1 MYVERPHLSFS
12 LLSYLQKNINKIM
25 LLLVGL
31 FIFILPIPHTLTIR
45 ESALFISLLILLFL
59 LRGSGAAI
67 REDLRSLKMQTALY
81 FIFIAWILIV
91 AIFISKDT
99 IWALYEIKTQWVMGS
114 LSLIL
119 GLGLAAISRKGII
132 KMSALMTIIFWTLAI
147 HVLAINVDGIYGI
160 ITNSRAA
167 NASHGLT
174 AMTAGV
180 GGFTIGPIDGSL
192 LTSLFFVFL
201 LSESILR
208 NVYKKRLIN
217 ASVPLIVISFI
228 LVAGSSFL
236 TGMRN
241 IVEIPA
247 IIAGA
252 LFMLFL
258 AGGEAR
264 RKALYASLIIVP
276 LCLAVF
282 TLAYKSDSR
291 WGELRDSLDLVMRQ
305 EEPAKVLAFAP
316 GFVYPK
322 LPDNK
327 PVNKSNF
334 IRLAKYRVGVDIIR
348 VHPLGIGFGRNA
360 FGHYLK
366 GRYNSGGGLNSD
378 SSMLDMAIGAGLPGA
393 GLFLAFMISIM
404 VISLRTFIKN
414 RDFYA
419 LLLSLIIIC
428 FSARMVFD
436 SVLRDHLLEMF
447 LFITGVLSVRVSLM
461 GVAPMLKLHGNN
473 RRYEGISA
481 HDRKMKAV

>member
-1 MYVERPHLSFS
+1 LSFS

-31 FIFILPIPHTLTIR
+31 FLFILPIPHTLTIR
-45 ESALFISLLILLFL
+45 ESALFISLIILLFL

-67 REDLRSLKMQTALY
+67 REALRSLKMQTALY
-81 FIFIAWILIV
+81 FIFIAWVLIV
-91 AIFISKDT
+91 ALFISKDT
-99 IWALYEIKTQWVMGS
+99 TWALHEIKTQWVMGS
-114 LSLIL
+114 LSLAF

-132 KMSALMTIIFWTLAI
+132 KMSAVVTIIFWTLAV

-160 ITNSRAA
+160 ITHSRAA
-167 NASHGLT
+167 NAPHGLT

-192 LTSLFFVFL
+192 LASLFFVFL
-201 LSESILR
+201 LSESIVR
-208 NVYKKRLIN
+208 IVYKRRLIK
-217 ASVPLIVISFI
+217 ASWPLIVISFF

-247 IIAGA
+247 IMAGA
-252 LFMLFL
+252 ISMLFL

-264 RKALYASLIIVP
+264 RKALFASLIILP
-276 LCLAVF
+276 LCLAVLAF
-282 TLAYKSDSR
+282 TYKSDSR
-291 WGELRDSLDLVMRQ
+291 WGELKDSLDLVMQ
-305 EEPAKVLAFAP
+305 EEEPAKILAFAS
-316 GFVYPK
+316 GFVYPT
-322 LPDNK
+322 LPDNR

-334 IRLAKYRVGVDIIR
+334 IRLVKYRVGVDIIR
-348 VHPLGIGFGRNA
+348 NYPLGIGFGRNA
-360 FGHYLK
+360 FGHYLQ
-366 GRYNSGGGLNSD
+366 GRYNKGVGFNSD
-378 SSMLDMAIGAGLPGA
+378 SSMLDIAIGAGLPGV
-393 GLFLAFMISIM
+393 GLFLAFMISIV
-404 VISLRTFIKN
+404 VISLRAFIKN

-447 LFITGVLSVRVSLM
+447 LFITGVLSTRVSLM
-461 GVAPMLKLHGNN
+461 GVGPMLKLHSNN
-473 RRYEGISA
+473 CHYEDISA
-481 HDRKMKAV
+481 QNRKMKAV